1 VSAIAILKL
10 QKNHDMTK
18 FTVLRASF
26 GVRSG
31 DDCW

>member
-1 VSAIAILKL
+1 
-10 QKNHDMTK
+10 MTK